1 MTAMIKLRHQQPSL
15 WHRGLAKDIEG
26 LWEPWMLLVDKLL
39 EDEQLLD
46 AVYEA
51 QGERHPQSRI
61 RGRMQTPAEVLLR
74 LLLLKHIR
82 NWSYDAL
89 EREVRANLV
98 YRASTRIGDEKVP
111 DAKTLARL
119 GQLIEPKVIAQ
130 LHQRVVE
137 LAQERGVTQ
146 GRKLRVDTTVVESNI
161 HYPTDSS
168 LLGDGTR
175 VLTRTMKK
183 IESKTGGLKRK
194 VRDRMRSIRK
204 RVLAIAL
211 STRLLGPS
219 GEERRKRQYRELLS
233 LTRKV
238 INQAQRVLAEVKQ
251 SPRRRRTP
259 VEGLTQSLETM
270 VGRVRQV
277 VKQTKIRIFA
287 GDTKSPGKIVSVFEP
302 HTEIIRKGKASKPNE
317 FGKLV
322 KIQEA
327 ENQIV
332 TYFEVYAER
341 PADST
346 LLGARCRCT
355 RIDWDE
361 SRAWWPP
368 MRDSI
373 RARTKKRG
381 KRWAC
386 GGCWYPT
393 RKPQAASGSFFST
406 SVGFVTVKS
415 GEPARNGAL
424 VTDDRPGLERAR
436 PRTLREHVL
445 EQIGT
450 ELSHQADQLIALHLL
465 DLLDE
470 NGYIGGALET
480 VAAVLNCHP
489 ARVEEVLARLQQF
502 DPAGIFARDLPE
514 CLALQLRERNGLR
527 PGDAGLARPLAA
539 ARRAQHP
546 GADPG
551 LPGRCRGHGRDD
563 RRDQIA
569 RSSAGAGFQCA
580 RSPSRS
586 CPIS

>member
-26 LWEPWMLLVDKLL
+26 LWEPWMRLVDQLL

-46 AVYEA
+46 TVYEA
-51 QGERHPQSRI
+51 QGERHPQSRS

-74 LLLLKHIR
+74 LLMLKHIR
-82 NWSYDAL
+82 NWSYDVL

-98 YRASTRIGDEKVP
+98 YRAFTRIGDEKVP

-119 GQLIEPKVIAQ
+119 GQLIGPKVIER

-137 LAQERGVTQ
+137 LAQEEGVTQ
-146 GRKLRVDTTVVESNI
+146 GRKLRVVETNI

-183 IESKTGGLKRK
+183 IESKTGGLKGK

-211 STRLLGPS
+211 STRLLGLV

-238 INQAQRVLAEVKQ
+238 MNQAQRVLAEVKQ
-251 SPRRRRTP
+251 VPRRRRTA
-259 VEGLTQSLETM
+259 VAGLAQWLETM

-277 VKQTKIRIFA
+277 VRQTRIRIFA
-287 GDTKSPGKIVSVFEP
+287 GDTKSPEKIVSVFEP

-332 TYFEVYAER
+332 THFEVFAER

-346 LLGARCRCT
+346 LLLSSIEVHQRRLGRIPLRVAADAGFYSRENEKAGQALGVRWMSVPNKKTTSNERKLLQHQRWFRSGQKWRTGSEGRISVLKRRHGLRRCL
-355 RIDWDE
+355 
-361 SRAWWPP
+361 
-368 MRDSI
+368 
-373 RARTKKRG
+373 
-381 KRWAC
+381 
-386 GGCWYPT
+386 Y
-393 RKPQAASGSFFST
+393 
-406 SVGFVTVKS
+406 
-415 GEPARNGAL
+415 
-424 VTDDRPGLERAR
+424 PGLDGMRR
-436 PRTLREHVL
+436 WVGLGV
-445 EQIGT
+445 I
-450 ELSHQADQLIALHLL
+450 ADNFIQM
-465 DLLDE
+465 
-470 NGYIGGALET
+470 GCY
-480 VAAVLNCHP
+480 
-489 ARVEEVLARLQQF
+489 LARQ
-502 DPAGIFARDLPE
+502 
-514 CLALQLRERNGLR
+514 
-527 PGDAGLARPLAA
+527 
-539 ARRAQHP
+539 
-546 GADPG
+546 
-551 LPGRCRGHGRDD
+551 
-563 RRDQIA
+563 
-569 RSSAGAGFQCA
+569 SS
-580 RSPSRS
+580 
-586 CPIS
+586 